1 MPMKELDP
9 AESVAALFGAKVRK
23 LRERAGLTQQDLGE
37 RVYVSHTRIAKV
49 ELASEPAGW
58 KLAQLLDE
66 SLNASGELVELWPH
80 LTPNPYP
87 EYVKRYMAMQ
97 SEAVALHCYYPLVPG
112 LLQTE
117 GYVRALLAAGKAHS
131 DWDLE
136 EQIDKRLTRQA
147 LLDGDS
153 PLWFWA
159 VIDEAALY
167 RGVGGAAVMRGQLQ
181 HLIEMGERERVCI
194 QICPMSKV
202 DPAVLSGGLAFLAL
216 PDGTQVAYLEGIK
229 SGMLIDDP
237 AEVVHRRIVYDRM
250 QAQALSQEATA
261 DLIRKVLEEHHQ
273 CAPPELT

>member
-80 LTPNPYP
+80 LTSDPYP
-87 EYVKRYMAMQ
+87 DYVKRLMAMQ
-97 SEAVALHCYYPLVPG
+97 VEAVAFHCYSPLIPG

-117 GYVRALLAAGKAHS
+117 GYVRALLDAGQVFG
-131 DWDLE
+131 DWDVE
-136 EQIDKRLTRQA
+136 ELAEKRLSRQA
-147 LLDGDS
+147 QLEGDD

-167 RGVGGAAVMRGQLQ
+167 RGVGGPTVMREQLR
-181 HLIEMGERERVCI
+181 HLMEIGKRKRVCV
-194 QICPMSKV
+194 QICPMGRL
-202 DPAVLSGGLAFLAL
+202 DPAVLTGGMVFLML
-216 PDGTQVAYLEGIK
+216 PDGTQVVYLEGNS
-229 SGMLIDDP
+229 SGVLLDDP
-237 AEVVHRRIVYDRM
+237 SEVVRHRIVYDRL
-250 QAQALSQEATA
+250 QSEALSQEASV